1 MKLFVKQFSLAS
13 CSLPPYVQIFLA
25 SFSSNT
31 FSLLSYTIFFCLE
44 NFSCVILTTASLCFS
59 VTRSQ
64 IISLLLEVPG
74 HCLPL
79 FKFRELFE
87 SRYLTSISMSDMYRM
102 KDVCLISEES
112 TGRMVILNPDHR
124 NTPSP
129 IFASAVQ
136 VNIVSRFCWNNF
148 RLI

>member
-1 MKLFVKQFSLAS
+1 MCKQTDKNGEGNNAYFSD
-13 CSLPPYVQIFLA
+13 FLLCTD
-25 SFSSNT
+25 SNNIAGVLYLHEYRT
-31 FSLLSYTIFFCLE
+31 FTLSYLY
-44 NFSCVILTTASLCFS
+44 FS
-59 VTRSQ
+59 RSQ

-87 SRYLTSISMSDMYRM
+87 SRYLTSISMSDMYKM
-102 KDVCLISEES
+102 KDVCLISEDS

-129 IFASAVQ
+129 VFPTTQ
-136 VNIVSRFCWNNF
+136 VNSACFFSGNN
-148 RLI
+148 

>member
-1 MKLFVKQFSLAS
+1 VEPSFSL
-13 CSLPPYVQIFLA
+13 VHVLA
-25 SFSSNT
+25 
-31 FSLLSYTIFFCLE
+31 
-44 NFSCVILTTASLCFS
+44 
-59 VTRSQ
+59 RSQ
-64 IISLLLEVPG
+64 ILSLLLEVPG

-87 SRYLTSISMSDMYRM
+87 SRYLTSISMSDMYKM

-129 IFASAVQ
+129 VLPSTTQ
-136 VNIVSRFCWNNF
+136 VSKVSLFSGNIYRWIQNCLLTHV
-148 RLI
+148 I